1 MPLWRTTRHKES
13 TIARDRSLNNQ
24 IKIEDLAVDD
34 QWSCLPASNAY
45 GFWTHV
51 ATVDILIASAALYL
65 GDIHLCTWYLTGQQ
79 CPVGSSSRWV
89 TARKTY
95 LHCYRTGVTSY
106 LHQTIDLWF
115 DNSCLTYVQN
125 MEPKPYEFTICM
137 VIPILQYHTIRYHS
151 EKQETPDTKQ
161 HNVPKLQQWLDF
173 HTCNDII

>member
-1 MPLWRTTRHKES
+1 MAHDQ
-13 TIARDRSLNNQ
+13 AQGGYNCARSLPKEPK
-24 IKIEDLAVDD
+24 KIEDLAVDD

-65 GDIHLCTWYLTGQQ
+65 GDIHICTWYSTGQQ

-95 LHCYRTGVTSY
+95 LYCYRTGVTSY
-106 LHQTIDLWF
+106 LHQAIDLWF

-151 EKQETPDTKQ
+151 ENRRLLTRNNTMYQ
-161 HNVPKLQQWLDF
+161 N
-173 HTCNDII
+173 CSNG